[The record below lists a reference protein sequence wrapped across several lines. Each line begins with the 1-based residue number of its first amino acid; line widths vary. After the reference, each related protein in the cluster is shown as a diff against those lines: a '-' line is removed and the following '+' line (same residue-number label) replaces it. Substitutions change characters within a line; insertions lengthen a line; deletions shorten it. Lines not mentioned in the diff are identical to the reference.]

1 MGSEMCIRDRRD
13 MVSWHSTVDDHAIVQ
28 HLPEAEMAYHA
39 GIRSTRRYIIL
50 PRLQKC
56 VRTAPK
62 IQ

>member
-1 MGSEMCIRDRRD
+1 
-13 MVSWHSTVDDHAIVQ
+13 MVSWPYTVDDHAIVQ
-28 HLPEAEMAYHA
+28 HLPEVVMSYHA
-39 GIRSTRRYIIL
+39 EIRSTRRYIIL